1 MTASVLFGLYGS
13 RHSYRYYMDLGTLVG
28 LILTLVVIIIGILL
42 SAGLILFVDGP
53 SIMIVFG
60 ATIGVTLVKWKLNQ
74 IVSLST
80 FAIKTVFFEQSEEP
94 RELIAIAEDLAK
106 TVQREGVLALE
117 SVQVKNSLFNK
128 GIQLMVDG
136 HAPEFVRGVLENEA
150 RVQIEMSDKGETL
163 FRGIGDSAPGMG
175 MIGTLVG
182 LIIMLNN
189 MSDPSSIG
197 PAMAVALITTLYGAL
212 IAQVFAIPLADK
224 LALNAKKNKEYM
236 YIIIESVHSM
246 QTGQAPRVMVEL
258 LNTFLAGEPIDN
270 PKALKTAQNN

>member
-1 MTASVLFGLYGS
+1 
-13 RHSYRYYMDLGTLVG
+13 MDLGTLVG

-42 SAGLILFVDGP
+42 SAGLLLFVDGP

-94 RELIAIAEDLAK
+94 RELISISEDLAK

-117 SVQVKNSLFNK
+117 SVEVKNSLFNK

-136 HAPEFVRGVLENEA
+136 HPPEFVRSVLENEA
-150 RVQIEMSDKGETL
+150 RVNIDMSEKGETL

-197 PAMAVALITTLYGAL
+197 PAMAVALITTLYGAV

-224 LALNAKKNKEYM
+224 LSLNAKKNKEYM
-236 YIIIESVHSM
+236 YIIIEAVHSM
-246 QTGQAPRVMVEL
+246 QTGQAPRVMVEM
-258 LNTFLAGEPIDN
+258 LNTFLAGEAIDN
-270 PKALKTAQNN
+270 PKAIKAEQNN

>member
-1 MTASVLFGLYGS
+1 
-13 RHSYRYYMDLGTLVG
+13 MDLGTLVG
-28 LILTLVVIIIGILL
+28 LILTIVVILIGILL
-42 SAGLILFVDGP
+42 SAGLMIFIDAP
-53 SIMIVFG
+53 SIMIVLG
-60 ATIGVTLVKWKLNQ
+60 ATIGVTLVKWKINQ

-80 FAIKTVFFEQSEEP
+80 FAFKTVFFEQSEEP
-94 RELIAIAEDLAK
+94 RELIAMVEDFAK

-117 SVQVKNSLFNK
+117 SVEVKNKLLAK

-136 HAPEFVRGVLENEA
+136 HAPEFVRGVLENES
-150 RVQIEMSDKGETL
+150 RVQIEMSEKGEAL

-197 PAMAVALITTLYGAL
+197 PAMAVALITTLYGAV

-224 LALNAKKNKEYM
+224 LALNVKKNKEYM
-236 YIIIESVHSM
+236 YLIIESVNAM
-246 QTGQAPRVMVEL
+246 QTGQSPRVMVEM
-258 LNTFLAGEPIDN
+258 LNTFLAGEHIDN